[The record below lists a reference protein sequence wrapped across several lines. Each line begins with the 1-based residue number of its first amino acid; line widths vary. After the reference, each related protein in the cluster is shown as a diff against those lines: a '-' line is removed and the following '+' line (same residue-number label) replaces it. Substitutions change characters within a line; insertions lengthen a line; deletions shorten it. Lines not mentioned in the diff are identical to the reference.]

1 MSRCGQASSDA
12 VDDGKPKPMTYDHG
26 LFLQTLSRFTRTLL
40 TPYDVDAVLG
50 ELAANLTDVL
60 RLTGSGVTLARDG
73 CLQTVTATPP
83 HLLDLEQIQ
92 QETRTGPCAQA
103 VQTGTV
109 ITVADLRQE
118 PADRWPAYYAT
129 AHRLGMIAVAGI
141 PLRLNN
147 QTLGAFNMYDDHPRK
162 WSPQDIEAA
171 TVMADMATGY
181 LINASKLHQQQQ
193 LNQQLTSALDS
204 RAIIE
209 QAKGVIATAHGI
221 SVNDAFERIR
231 RHARRHNAKVQ
242 DAAAAIVNLG
252 MRI

>member
-1 MSRCGQASSDA
+1 
-12 VDDGKPKPMTYDHG
+12 MTYDHG

-40 TPYDVDAVLG
+40 TPYDVDAVLA
-50 ELAANLTDVL
+50 ELAEPLTGVL
-60 RLTGSGVTLARDG
+60 GLTGSGVALATEG
-73 CLQTVTATPP
+73 SLQTVTATPP
-83 HLLDLEQIQ
+83 QLLDLEHLQRD
-92 QETRTGPCAQA
+92 THTGPCAQA

-109 ITVADLRQE
+109 VTVADLRKE
-118 PADRWPAYYAT
+118 PADRWPAYHAT
-129 AHRLGMIAVAGI
+129 AERLGMIAVAGI

-147 QTLGAFNMYDDHPRK
+147 QTLGALNMYDDHPRE
-162 WSPQDIEAA
+162 WSPADIEAA

-193 LNQQLTSALDS
+193 LNQQLQSALDS

-209 QAKGVIATAHGI
+209 QAKGVIATADGI

-231 RHARRHNAKVQ
+231 RHARKHNASVQ